1 MQFIKKG
8 LPIQI
13 IIKYSAS
20 GWNFLTA
27 SWILAVIKIKVFGG
41 SDRMKRTEIRLDVVE
56 GMGWGNGMG
65 YEGDGMGW
73 ERIRWC

>member
-41 SDRMKRTEIRLDVVE
+41 SDRMNQATTSLHVT
-56 GMGWGNGMG
+56 
-65 YEGDGMGW
+65 
-73 ERIRWC
+73 